1 MGLYDALDG
10 YAYEIDDDVFRVVKE
25 IQDRF
30 PTLKLMYLN
39 EDTTVPISLRD
50 APYVIVDRDK
60 TGNEYVVLRVWN
72 LDRSVIDKLYQ
83 MQEATVADFDKA
95 QAVEAAARK
104 ALADEKRAEGKDVML
119 HVFKNPKTTYT
130 FKNKQ
135 GELIKVQ
142 DG

>member
-1 MGLYDALDG
+1 MGLYDAMDG
-10 YAYEIDDDVFRVVKE
+10 LAYEVDDDVFRVVRE

-72 LDRSVIDKLYQ
+72 LNRSVIDKLYQ
-83 MQEATVADFDKA
+83 MQETTVADFDKA

-130 FKNKQ
+130 
-135 GELIKVQ
+135 
-142 DG
+142 